1 MIIIFFI
8 SPVAQNLFDG
18 DDKNLFDVDKRSA
31 MSVDM
36 MTSFKQDFAQKF
48 SLNNSQQ
55 QQQQQSGEKT
65 PSELSVSIAGK
76 NSIIKLVI

>member
-1 MIIIFFI
+1 MLIHYIMFFL
-8 SPVAQNLFDG
+8 SSVAHNLFDT
-18 DDKNLFDVDKRSA
+18 NKRSA

-55 QQQQQSGEKT
+55 QQQPPPPPQQQQHEQSGEKT
-65 PSELSVSIAGK
+65 PSELSVSIAG
-76 NSIIKLVI
+76 I

>member
-1 MIIIFFI
+1 
-8 SPVAQNLFDG
+8 
-18 DDKNLFDVDKRSA
+18 

-55 QQQQQSGEKT
+55 QQQPPPQQQHQHEQSGEKT
-65 PSELSVSIAGK
+65 PSELSVSIAG
-76 NSIIKLVI
+76 I